1 MTLGTLHCASPAAAI
16 FAMKRKFF
24 KKKENFSETFL
35 VQTGFF
41 TDPNDTWN
49 LLNQA

>member
-24 KKKENFSETFL
+24 KKKEDFSETSLCRLVFL
-35 VQTGFF
+35 QTQMTRG
-41 TDPNDTWN
+41 TW
-49 LLNQA
+49 

>member
-24 KKKENFSETFL
+24 KKKEDFSETSLCRL
-35 VQTGFF
+35 VFF

-49 LLNQA
+49 LVNQA